1 MKYGSFKKKIL
12 ILNRIIN
19 IIYKIRFIL
28 IAIFLA
34 STTTVVTLKSVKGT
48 NSSFV
53 QRAANEIVYG
63 EDYNF
68 LPESIMNAAH
78 VEYKEINETERSE
91 EKPVYAGTYEA
102 RAYSYNG
109 WDAKVIGET
118 FKFTIK
124 PKEIHLYSLQ
134 KELVYGEKLN
144 YGSSSLINGDY
155 FKNIQYDFAANY
167 YTENPFDTK
176 DTFNTTIDF
185 NIETIKV
192 LNNEEVDVTRN
203 YSFVNDQTPITIKK
217 RELSLQTDSL
227 SLSYD
232 GNPHTNTNFS
242 FKNGTSL
249 VEGDSIEVI
258 SSTEIKE
265 VGKTENKLGIKILDS
280 SKRNRTAFYD
290 ISFDNGSLT
299 VEKRKIT
306 IETSSLSKVYDGK
319 PFDESDFWIKV
330 SPGSLLENHE
340 IKVTYDHFYDFKPL
354 IGDEEAKVNS
364 VNFKIIDKDTLE
376 DVTDRYYDYQVNPG
390 DFNILKREITIKAVS
405 DEKIYDSK
413 SLDGS
418 FVLVKG
424 EIAETDKLDY
434 GNDPSSITEVGSK
447 TYSPSVIIIRNET
460 GKDVTN
466 CYQITIQEGELKIV
480 KRNLILSSK
489 SIDREYNG
497 KALTI
502 EDLSVDY
509 DSKGDGLSE
518 NHKISFEFDNIGQ
531 YFIPNGTKNDFTY
544 KIQDKE
550 GNEIDIN
557 KYYNVTKEVG
567 DLRISK
573 KQFTLKTPVINNI
586 YSGLEY
592 KNDKYSQV
600 GLVEETDRINF
611 TKCEIKETN
620 VGEYENSREYT
631 IYNSVL
637 DKDVTECYDI
647 KENFGKFNINK
658 NTITIKTEDYY
669 GTYSGKELDTEL
681 VYSYKIS
688 NTVSPDI
695 EVNIS
700 LKYQNVNVA
709 TFIDEP
715 DLKNEATYTII
726 KDGVDVSDN
735 FNIIEDFGDLHVEK
749 AALRFSSH
757 SLETTYDGMMHSNSD
772 YDPPEGLQGDDIVSL
787 ISVPEFNHAGTHKN
801 ALQFNIYS
809 DASETYNVTN
819 CYEITRDYK
828 DIVINKRNLTIDFA
842 NTAFSCTYDG
852 YSHTFSKN
860 QYKIIGDLAS
870 GDNLIIKEKSGT
882 NIDFVEAG
890 SYSFLSYYD
899 ISIFNDNGED
909 TTDDYDIR
917 PINYTS
923 IIEKQKLKIKIED
936 YFNTYD
942 GDFHSASD
950 SGYTIKEG
958 TIAKNDN
965 INIKSNSYKDAMDEE
980 SVFNTTINIENSS
993 LHKDVTSSYDLEI
1006 EDGRVKIDKKTI
1018 NVYLNNSSKEYDG
1031 NDTIKLNFTPDG
1043 FDLSTHNLSYP
1054 LVHTG
1059 NSNVCSNEL
1068 ISVDA
1073 SKFAVIDSA
1082 TNKDVTNNYSFN
1094 LIGEARYSIY
1104 SMYLKIYIDPKAC
1117 TFIYDGNEHYITDKD
1132 LSYNGTLAK
1141 DDKIT
1146 LVDYTPIVVKEVSDS
1161 GKDVVQIVA
1170 SNIKIIGKDGSDNTS
1185 NYGIEIL
1192 TKVDKYT
1199 IYAGELSLSS
1209 NPLPLTKTF
1218 DNKPFDKSL
1227 FKVSITNGYSLP
1239 LNEKI
1244 EPTFYNIN
1252 VKDVGR
1258 YENSFSVQII
1268 DTDTDNDVSSNYSI
1282 SSLTFGE
1289 LIINPLT
1296 FSISSLQNDSI
1307 SYNGENYITDLIQE
1321 YEVLGSIRYVTIK
1334 SGYSDLLKIEN
1345 IRIVAIFDET
1355 IPETKD
1361 AGEYSFSYKIHIY
1374 IDDIDVTDSDNFNFY
1389 STNSYNVTF
1398 SIKKISLKFYNYGG
1412 EHSLGEVDETLE
1424 LGGSVSDFEN
1434 TGDTIYFGDEEFDE
1448 AKSDYLALDMS
1459 SPGTYTYEDLRYFF
1473 DTIRIVNKNGE
1484 DVTHN
1489 YEIDFSQIDAYE
1501 II

>member
-12 ILNRIIN
+12 TLNKIIN

-124 PKEIHLYSLQ
+124 PKEIHLYSIQ

-155 FKNIQYDFAANY
+155 FKNIQYDFADNY
-167 YTENPFDTK
+167 YTENPFDTN

-192 LNNEEVDVTRN
+192 LNNEDVDVTRN
-203 YSFVNDQTPITIKK
+203 YSFINDQTPITIKK
-217 RELSLQTDSL
+217 RALSVKTDSL

-249 VEGDSIEVI
+249 VEGDRIEVI

-280 SKRNRTAFYD
+280 SNRNRTAFYD

-306 IETSSLSKVYDGK
+306 LQTSSLNKVYDGK
-319 PFDESDFWIKV
+319 PFDESSFSIDIT
-330 SPGSLLENHE
+330 SGSLLENHE
-340 IKVTYDHFYDFKPL
+340 IEVTYDHFYDYKPL

-376 DVTDRYYDYQVNPG
+376 DVADRYYDYQVKPG
-390 DFNILKREITIKAVS
+390 EFTISKREITVRAAS
-405 DEKIYDSK
+405 EEKIYDSK
-413 SLDGS
+413 ILKGS
-418 FVLVKG
+418 FVLEG
-424 EIAETDKLDY
+424 EIPETDQLTYEK
-434 GNDPSSITEVGSK
+434 DPSSITEVGSE
-447 TYSPSVIIIRNET
+447 TYSPKVIIKRNET
-460 GKDVTN
+460 EDVTN

-480 KRNLILSSK
+480 KRNLILSSN
-489 SIDREYNG
+489 SIIREYNG
-497 KALTI
+497 KALSA

-509 DSKGDGLSE
+509 TSLGDGLSE

-531 YFIPNGTKNDFTY
+531 YFIPNGLKNDFTY

-550 GNEIDIN
+550 GNEIDIT

-567 DLRISK
+567 DLKISK
-573 KQFTLKTPVINNI
+573 KEFKLETPVINNV

-592 KNDKYSQV
+592 KNDEYSQV
-600 GLVEETDRINF
+600 GLVKETDSINF
-611 TKCEIKETN
+611 TKSEIKETN

-647 KENFGKFNINK
+647 TNNFGKFNINK

-681 VYSYKIS
+681 VYSYKTS
-688 NTVSPDI
+688 NPVSPDI

-700 LKYQNVNVA
+700 LKYQNVNIA

-715 DLKNEATYTII
+715 NLKNEATYTII

-757 SLETTYDGMMHSNSD
+757 SLETTYDGEMHSNSD
-772 YDPPEGLQGDDIVSL
+772 YDPPEGLQNDDTVSL
-787 ISVPEFNHAGTHKN
+787 ISVPEFNHAGTHEN

-819 CYEITRDYK
+819 CYQITRDYK
-828 DIVINKRNLTIDFA
+828 DIVINKRDLTIDFID
-842 NTAFSCTYDG
+842 TAFSCTYDG
-852 YSHTFSKN
+852 HSHTFSKN
-860 QYKIIGDLAS
+860 DYKISGDIAS
-870 GDNLIIKEKSGT
+870 GDNLIINQKAGK

-909 TTDDYDIR
+909 TTEDYNLELIDG
-917 PINYTS
+917 TS

-958 TIAKNDN
+958 TIVGNDK

-980 SVFNTTINIENSS
+980 SVFNTTINIKN
-993 LHKDVTSSYDLEI
+993 LNLNKDVTSSYDLEI

-1018 NVYLNNSSKEYDG
+1018 NVHLDNSVKEYDG
-1031 NDTIKLNFTPDG
+1031 NDTIELKFVPYG
-1043 FDLSTHNLSYP
+1043 FDFSTHRLYYP
-1054 LVHTG
+1054 TVHTG

-1073 SKFAVIDSA
+1073 SKFTVIDEVS
-1082 TNKDVTNNYSFN
+1082 NKDITNNYSFN

-1104 SMYLKIYIDPKAC
+1104 SKYLEIYIDPKSC
-1117 TFIYDGNEHYITDKD
+1117 TFTYDGNEHYITEKD
-1132 LSYNGTLAK
+1132 LSYNGTLSK
-1141 DDKIT
+1141 DDAIT
-1146 LVDYTPIVVKEVSDS
+1146 LVNYTPIVVKEVSDS

-1192 TKVDKYT
+1192 TMVDKYT
-1199 IYAGELSLSS
+1199 IYGGELSLSS
-1209 NPLPLTKTF
+1209 NSPRKIF
-1218 DNKPFDKSL
+1218 DNKPFDESE
-1227 FKVSITNGYSLP
+1227 FKVFINNGGSLS

-1244 EPTFYNIN
+1244 VATFDNIN
-1252 VKDVGR
+1252 VTDVKT
-1258 YENSFSVQII
+1258 YKNTFSVQII
-1268 DTDTDNDVSSNYSI
+1268 DTDTGNDVSSNYSI
-1282 SSLTFGE
+1282 DRIFGTLT
-1289 LIINPLT
+1289 IDPLT
-1296 FSISSLQNDSI
+1296 FSVSSLQNDTI
-1307 SYNGENYITDLIQE
+1307 SYNGKNYITDLIQE
-1321 YEVLGSIRYVTIK
+1321 YEVSGSTRYVTIK
-1334 SGYSDLLKIEN
+1334 SGYSNLREIEN
-1345 IRIVAIFDET
+1345 IRIVAIFNET
-1355 IPETKD
+1355 IPETRD
-1361 AGEYSFSYKIHIY
+1361 AGEYSFSYAIRIF
-1374 IDDIDVTDSDNFNFY
+1374 IDDVDVTNSGNFSFY

-1412 EHSLGEVDETLE
+1412 EYFAGEVDETLE
-1424 LGGSVSDFEN
+1424 LGGSVNDFLK
-1434 TGDTIYFGDEEFDE
+1434 TGDTIYFGDEKFDE
-1448 AKSDYLALDMS
+1448 LKSDYLALNMS
-1459 SPGTYTYEDLRYFF
+1459 SLGTYTYDDLRYFF